1 MMVMEGDNFAL
12 LSQVDPTENLQN
24 RTVEW
29 KKMGLSGLVF
39 LYRHRKQDLDDQS
52 VQFKDRTTF
61 LGNLSTGIV
70 SVQVSSATLEDTGEY
85 RFYVTKRNL
94 SFPVKCFVNVIVV
107 NRTRQNPTESSS
119 TPVTEEPESEDPV
132 AAKDSTDW
140 RLVIIIVIVIIII
153 IVAAVFLWN
162 RKAIWKK
169 VKGWRT
175 ATPGVGMET
184 VTTQQTEAGEERR
197 VEAAEP
203 LVADEDRAEHLN
215 KGALP
220 DA

>member
-1 MMVMEGDNFAL
+1 MEGDNFTL

-29 KKMGLSGLVF
+29 KKGLHVVVF
-39 LYRHRKQDLDDQS
+39 LYRHRKPDLDSQS

-61 LGNLSTGIV
+61 LGNLSTGIR

-94 SFPVKCFVNVIVV
+94 RCFVNVIVV

-119 TPVTEEPESEDPV
+119 TPVTEEPESEDRV
-132 AAKDSTDW
+132 AAKDSTVW
-140 RLVIIIVIVIIII
+140 RLVIIIVIVIIIII